1 MRLVVAA
8 SATVALLAVS
18 AAGSAVRPT
27 PAALIAKGLARA
39 GLSPAEKADYAAL
52 LARARSEV
60 KRLPKARADLLRSVV
75 ADVAAQWHSYTS
87 PRALVLFST
96 LAFNERWLAEHAVEG
111 SHPDLTGDDG
121 VVYRFFWSHGYVF
134 HPLANFARL
143 NELAARGDDEG
154 ADRLAQ
160 ALLARAIPRGDGLV
174 WEYEFPFASGRAP
187 WTSGMVQ
194 AVAAQA
200 LARAGDRLSGQ
211 ALVGAADAA

>member
-39 GLSPAEKADYAAL
+39 GLSSAEKADYAAV

-75 ADVAAQWHSYTS
+75 ADVAAQWRSYTR
-87 PRALVLFST
+87 PRAFVLFST
-96 LAFNERWLAEHAVEG
+96 LAVNERWLAEHAAAG

-143 NELAARGDDEG
+143 N
-154 ADRLAQ
+154 
-160 ALLARAIPRGDGLV
+160 
-174 WEYEFPFASGRAP
+174 
-187 WTSGMVQ
+187 
-194 AVAAQA
+194 
-200 LARAGDRLSGQ
+200 
-211 ALVGAADAA
+211 